1 MPLELKFPSEIIDLP
16 SKGLLYPEN
25 HPLSSGKVELKYMTA
40 ASEDI
45 LTTLSYIQEGV
56 VLDKLLESLLVD
68 TSIKISDLYSGDK
81 NALLIAARIM
91 GYGKEYKFIRGG
103 EEHVVDLS
111 KIENKPIDE
120 TLFANRTNEFE
131 FTLPNSKYNIK
142 FKLLNGADQQKIDQE
157 LNGLK
162 KLNPKVLPE
171 ITTRLKYIITEVD
184 GDTDKKNIREFVDK
198 YLSAIDSREL
208 RNYIKKIQPDV
219 DLTVKLEN
227 GEEAILPIGTGFFW
241 PDL

>member
-1 MPLELKFPSEIIDLP
+1 MPLELKFPTEIIDLP

-56 VLDKLLESLLVD
+56 VLDKLLESLLID
-68 TSIKISDLYSGDK
+68 SSIKVNELYSGDK
-81 NALLIAARIM
+81 NALLVAARVL
-91 GYGKEYKFIRGG
+91 GYGKDYKFMRNGV
-103 EEHVVDLS
+103 EHVVDLS
-111 KIENKPIDE
+111 KLENKPIDE
-120 TLFANRTNEFE
+120 TLFIKGKNEFE

-142 FKLLNGADQQKIDQE
+142 FKLLNGSDQKKIDQE
-157 LNGLK
+157 LDGLK

-171 ITTRLKYIITEVD
+171 ITTRLKHIITSVD
-184 GDTDKKNIREFVDK
+184 GETDTKTIREFVDK

>member
-1 MPLELKFPSEIIDLP
+1 LFI
-16 SKGLLYPEN
+16 KG
-25 HPLSSGKVELKYMTA
+25 K
-40 ASEDI
+40 
-45 LTTLSYIQEGV
+45 
-56 VLDKLLESLLVD
+56 
-68 TSIKISDLYSGDK
+68 
-81 NALLIAARIM
+81 
-91 GYGKEYKFIRGG
+91 
-103 EEHVVDLS
+103 
-111 KIENKPIDE
+111 
-120 TLFANRTNEFE
+120 NEFE

-142 FKLLNGADQQKIDQE
+142 FKLLNGSDQKKIDQE
-157 LNGLK
+157 LDGLK

-171 ITTRLKYIITEVD
+171 ITTRLKHIITSVD
-184 GDTDKKNIREFVDK
+184 GETDTKTIREFVDK